1 MRMMAMFLLALALSQ
16 ACLAGDEAQISE
28 KSRKKW
34 GVELAIDSLEIKNP
48 LITKNL
54 VRAIYWH
61 ESEWK
66 QFDHDG
72 KAYSC
77 REKDRRYRSWGVAQ
91 IYDDPRCRYPGVNY
105 RRIKTDM
112 VYNVRSGLSILEEKF
127 SQVRHI
133 RRKFHIGKSKSD
145 LEIGLSLYNGWRAK
159 DRWEYAKSVLEVM
172 RRKPWE
178 ADDGR

>member
-48 LITKNL
+48 LITKDL

-61 ESEWK
+61 ESEW
-66 QFDHDG
+66 QQLSPDG

-77 REKDRRYRSWGVAQ
+77 RERARVASAAM
-91 IYDDPRCRYPGVNY
+91 RHLR
-105 RRIKTDM
+105 
-112 VYNVRSGLSILEEKF
+112 
-127 SQVRHI
+127 QVTPATTLVTT
-133 RRKFHIGKSKSD
+133 SS
-145 LEIGLSLYNGWRAK
+145 
-159 DRWEYAKSVLEVM
+159 
-172 RRKPWE
+172 
-178 ADDGR
+178 